1 MAFAGRLHPVLIHF
15 PIALVLLAVTAE
27 TVFLAARDARWQFIA
42 SVSVQAGAI
51 SAAAAA
57 GAGWLLAAAVAMDPT
72 PYLVWHRWLGTAV
85 AVLALAAA
93 LAVRARAT
101 TLYRVS
107 LFTAG
112 ALLPIAGHLGGVL
125 VWGAD
130 FLHL

>member
-1 MAFAGRLHPVLIHF
+1 MVFAGRLHPVLIHF

-57 GAGWLLAAAVAMDPT
+57 GAGWLLAAAGAMDPT

-85 AVLALAAA
+85 AVLAVAAA
-93 LAVRARAT
+93 LADRARAT
-101 TLYRVS
+101 SLYRVS

>member
-15 PIALVLLAVTAE
+15 PTALILLAVTAE
-27 TVFLAARDARWQFIA
+27 PVFLAARDARRQVIA
-42 SVSVQAGAI
+42 PVSGQAGAT
-51 SAAAAA
+51 SAAAAD
-57 GAGWLLAAAVAMDPT
+57 GAGRLPAAAGAMDPT

-85 AVLALAAA
+85 AVLAVAAA

-101 TLYRVS
+101 SLYRVS

-112 ALLPIAGHLGGVL
+112 ARLPIAGHLGGVL

-130 FLHL
+130 FRHL